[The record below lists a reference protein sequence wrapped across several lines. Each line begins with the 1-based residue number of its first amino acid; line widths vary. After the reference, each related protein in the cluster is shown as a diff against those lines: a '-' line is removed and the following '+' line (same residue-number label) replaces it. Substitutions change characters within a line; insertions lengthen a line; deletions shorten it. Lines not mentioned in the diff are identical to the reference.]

1 MNDFLDFL
9 NQGIA
14 RRALLACV
22 MIGFGNGFVSAL
34 VVLRRSS
41 LKMGIIS
48 HSLLPGIALAV
59 LFFGITQWSVLGGA
73 ALAAL
78 IVGLGSLFL
87 SRTSR
92 LDHETSMGILY
103 TVSFAAGMLVLRLL
117 GLQQKL
123 EEWLFGNIV
132 SMSDADLWIA
142 YSITFGTVLF
152 LAAMM
157 RPLLI
162 FLFEPNV
169 AQSLGVPVRL
179 LNYGVLAVVIL
190 VLVSSLQAVGCILSV
205 GLLTLPAAAVRLLTN
220 DARWLFWGGG
230 IVGAAGAT
238 LAFFLAYPLNWDLP
252 STIIVVLGGFVLLAY
267 LFSPGQGLLTRWA
280 RGARRERG
288 VAGAEAGTAAEGGA
302 KAEA

>member
-1 MNDFLDFL
+1 MSDFLDFL
-9 NQGIA
+9 NQSIA
-14 RRALLACV
+14 QRALLACV

-41 LKMGIIS
+41 LKMGTIS
-48 HSLLPGIALAV
+48 HSLLPGIAVAV

-73 ALAAL
+73 VVAAL
-78 IVGLGSLFL
+78 LVGLGSLFL

-92 LDHETSMGILY
+92 LDQETALGILY
-103 TVSFAAGMLVLRLL
+103 TVAFAAGMLILRMLN
-117 GLQQKL
+117 LQQQL

-132 SMSDADLWIA
+132 GMKDADLWIA
-142 YSITFGTVLF
+142 YGISIGTVLF

-179 LNYGVLAVVIL
+179 LNYGVYAVVIL

-205 GLLTLPAAAVRLLTN
+205 GLLTIPAATIRLLTN
-220 DARWLFWGGG
+220 DARWMFWGGG
-230 IVGAAGAT
+230 LIGALGAT
-238 LAFFLAYPLNWDLP
+238 VAFFLAYPLNWDIG
-252 STIIVVLGGFVLLAY
+252 STIIVVLGGFALLAY
-267 LFSPGQGLLTRWA
+267 LFSPSQGLLMRWA
-280 RGARRERG
+280 RSH
-288 VAGAEAGTAAEGGA
+288 
-302 KAEA
+302 